1 MEHKGWMWPLQD
13 EVTIG
18 EITETSQMLQ
28 KYIQRTYLVLW
39 EKYRFNVKLK
49 SVLGDNIPWITIFP
63 T

>member
-18 EITETSQMLQ
+18 EITEASTMLQ

-39 EKYRFNVKLK
+39 EKYRFNVK
-49 SVLGDNIPWITIFP
+49 
-63 T
+63 